1 MKLEDYASFE
11 LAKKLKKYGFVEPC
25 MHSYTQYTSDF
36 VYDGDPDHPE
46 SHKAGDIHIY
56 DFYNTNDD
64 NERTTYSMP
73 HLYEV
78 HRWFRNRG
86 IIPHPEFEER
96 ENKKGWTANS
106 YNIETGASSYYPKLY
121 DSYEEALQNS
131 CNMSLNWLNPPKND
145 ANKGSIK

>member
-46 SHKAGDIHIY
+46 SHKKGDIHIY

-78 HRWFRNRG
+78 QRWFRDRG
-86 IIPHPEFEER
+86 IIANPEFEER
-96 ENKKGWTANS
+96 EDKRGWTSNS
-106 YNIETGASSYYPKLY
+106 YHIETGVSSYYPKLY
-121 DSYEEALQNS
+121 KTYEEALQNS
-131 CNMSLNWLNPPKND
+131 CNMSLGWLSLPKTDSNE
-145 ANKGSIK
+145 NLK

>member
-1 MKLEDYASFE
+1 MRLEDYASFE

-25 MHSYTQYTSDF
+25 MHSYTQYTSNF

-46 SHKAGDIHIY
+46 SHKKGDIHIY

-78 HRWFRNRG
+78 QRWFRDRG
-86 IIPHPEFEER
+86 IIAHPEWEER
-96 ENKKGWTANS
+96 GGGTYKGWTANS
-106 YNIETGASSYYPKLY
+106 YHIESGASSYRPQLY
-121 DSYEEALQNS
+121 EKYEEALQVS
-131 CNMSLNWLNPPKND
+131 CNMSLGWLNLSKTDSNER
-145 ANKGSIK
+145 